1 MKFKKLK
8 IKGAFLIKHSLFQDD
23 RGKFGREFCS
33 EMFKKNLKLK
43 LKYKVSQ
50 TNISINKNSGTLR
63 GFHYQ
68 IGKSA
73 EIKIISV
80 YQGEIFNV
88 ILDLRKNSKSY
99 KKWICFKIN
108 SKKVHSFVIPE
119 GCANAFITLKKDTI
133 VHYITNKKY
142 NKKNER
148 GVRYND
154 PKFKIK
160 WPLIPKTIS
169 NKDLKWKNYPF

>member
-8 IKGAFLIKHSLFQDD
+8 IKGAFLIKHSLFKDT

-33 EMFKKNLKLK
+33 EIIDKNLKLK
-43 LKYKVSQ
+43 FKYKAEQ
-50 TNISINKNSGTLR
+50 TNISFNYKRGTLR

-73 EIKIISV
+73 ETKILSV
-80 YQGEIFNV
+80 YQGEIFDV
-88 ILDLRKNSKSY
+88 ILDLRKNSKTFN
-99 KKWICFKIN
+99 KWVYLKIN
-108 SKKVHSFVIPE
+108 SKNMQSIIIPE
-119 GCANAFITLKKDTI
+119 GCSNAFITLKKNTI

-142 NKKNER
+142 NKKLER

-154 PKFKIK
+154 PKFRIK
-160 WPLIPKTIS
+160 WPLRPKKIS
-169 NKDLKWKNYPF
+169 NKDLKWKNLPS